1 MPVPLLDGG
10 LTESDFLS
18 VKMGLDV
25 RIPRKLK
32 PWPKVSGFKYE
43 AAWLRAPDY
52 REMVEKAWTSLSDG
66 PRSLQSTWSNLQYV
80 ASTLKTWSIESF
92 GCVRKEIKKLEGKL
106 KAIRL

>member
-1 MPVPLLDGG
+1 VQ
-10 LTESDFLS
+10 
-18 VKMGLDV
+18 
-25 RIPRKLK
+25 
-32 PWPKVSGFKYE
+32 SGFKYE

-66 PRSLQSTWSNLQYV
+66 PRSLQSTWSNLQSV